1 MDEAIYYQ
9 GSSFKGLAN
18 VLTCGGPVPDSLR
31 KEELNDSWFLWRLLA
46 MSHALGLPRLELPPG
61 AGSAWLDTAMAALTA
76 VLLSRGFFWWHH
88 CADHRCICKWPCRV
102 WVVDGIEKLIFCI
115 CAFASCILFA
125 FAATGLYDLQRSQAL

>member
-88 CADHRCICKWPCRV
+88 CADHRW
-102 WVVDGIEKLIFCI
+102 
-115 CAFASCILFA
+115 
-125 FAATGLYDLQRSQAL
+125 TGSRS